1 MVKTPPIILTPSM
14 LSSDFS
20 RIGEEL
26 AALEQAGLQWVHWD
40 VMDGAFVPNITFGPP
55 VIKACRK
62 SCGLF
67 FDVHLMI
74 EQPDRY
80 LAEFVDAGAN
90 LLCVHAEACVHLE
103 RTVSEITRL
112 GAKAGVALNP
122 HTPLDMVEY
131 LLPQLDMVLIMT
143 VNPGFGGQKFIPFTR
158 QKIQRL
164 RAMIQEA
171 DAQTFIQVDG
181 GVSPENIRE
190 LADLGANVFV
200 SGSAFF
206 GFPPYAARLET
217 FMRAVRG
224 E

>member
-1 MVKTPPIILTPSM
+1 MPKTPPVILTPSL

-131 LLPQLDMVLIMT
+131 LLPQLDLVLIMT
-143 VNPGFGGQKFIPFTR
+143 VNPGFGGQKFIPFTK
-158 QKIQRL
+158 QKIRRL

-171 DAQTFIQVDG
+171 DAETFIQVDG

-190 LADLGANVFV
+190 LADHGANVFV

-206 GFPPYAARLET
+206 SFPPYAARLET
-217 FMRAVRG
+217 FMRAVEGR
-224 E
+224 

>member
-1 MVKTPPIILTPSM
+1 MVKTPPIILTPSL

-122 HTPLDMVEY
+122 HTPLEMVEY

>member
-1 MVKTPPIILTPSM
+1 MPSTPPIILTPSL

-171 DAQTFIQVDG
+171 GADTFIQVDG
-181 GVSPENIRE
+181 GVSPENVRD

-206 GFPPYAARLET
+206 GFPPYADRLET
-217 FMRAVRG
+217 FMRAVEWR
-224 E
+224 